1 MDDFNKTPNIYPNLT
16 TNTSNKQQLR
26 LNKLNEIK
34 DYFQPR
40 LVKED

>member
-16 TNTSNKQQLR
+16 TNTSNKQRLR

-34 DYFQPR
+34 DYF
-40 LVKED
+40 